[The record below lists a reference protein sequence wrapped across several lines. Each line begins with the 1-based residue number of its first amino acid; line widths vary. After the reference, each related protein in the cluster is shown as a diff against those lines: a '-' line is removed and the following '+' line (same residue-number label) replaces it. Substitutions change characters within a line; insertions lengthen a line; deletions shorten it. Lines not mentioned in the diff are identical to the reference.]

1 MNVRLQLAAGGSKG
15 VVGPQAQTSR
25 GAAVFQL
32 NSMAKSEARIDRAV
46 RRHLPLVW
54 RVLRRSGLRQSDA
67 DDAAQDVFWVLSQ
80 RITEVPEI
88 AERSFLVATALRVSS
103 ERRRTRWYRSVT
115 EPLDADVLT
124 MPDSCPENQIE
135 AHRRLQLLDEVLE
148 QIDSREREVFI
159 LAVVEEMT
167 KSEIAAALEIPE
179 GTVAS
184 RLHRAKATFASTAR
198 KLHTLKGRLL

>member
-1 MNVRLQLAAGGSKG
+1 MNVRLQLTAGVPKG
-15 VVGPQAQTSR
+15 VVGRQAQTSS
-25 GAAVFQL
+25 GATVLQIS
-32 NSMAKSEARIDRAV
+32 SMAKSEARIDKAV

-54 RVLRRSGLRQSDA
+54 RVLRRSGLRPGDA
-67 DDAAQDVFWVLSQ
+67 DDAAQDVFWILSQ

-115 EPLDADVLT
+115 EPLDANALT

-135 AHRRLQLLDEVLE
+135 IHRRLQLLDEVLE
-148 QIDSREREVFI
+148 QIDSKEREVFV

-167 KSEIAAALEIPE
+167 KSEIAAALDIPE

-184 RLHRAKATFASTAR
+184 RLQRAKATFASTAR
-198 KLHTLKGRLL
+198 KLHTFKGRLL